1 MFSLA
6 IHGGAGAVTKET
18 ISAEQ
23 DPLFRKGLRNAL
35 DAGTAIL
42 SKGGSALD
50 AVEAAVRALENDP
63 LFNAGRGAVYT
74 KKGVH
79 EMDAS
84 IMDGSNLKAGAVAG
98 VRNIKNPV
106 SLARKVMEESGHVL
120 LSGKGANEFALKV
133 KAEMEPDDY
142 FYTKFRYDQ
151 WLRVRHTDFYHLDH
165 IVSEDPDRKFGTVGA
180 VALDSHGHLAA
191 ATSTGGMLNKQYG
204 RIGDSPIIGAG
215 TYANDNTCAISCTG
229 HGEFFIRYAASFD
242 VHCLMEYK
250 GLSLEE
256 AVRTVIFDKLKP
268 ANAEG
273 GMIAVDGKGNITLQ
287 FNALGMHRA
296 YRTSDN
302 HEYIALYGDE

>member
-6 IHGGAGAVTKET
+6 IHGGAGAVTRET
-18 ISAEQ
+18 ISTSE
-23 DPLFRKGLRNAL
+23 DPLFRKGLHNAL

-42 SKGGSALD
+42 STGGSALD
-50 AVEAAVRALENDP
+50 AVEAAVRTLENDP

-84 IMDGSNLKAGAVAG
+84 IMDGSNLKAGGVAG

-180 VALDSHGHLAA
+180 VAMDAHGHLAA

-215 TYANDNTCAISCTG
+215 NYANDATCAISCTG
-229 HGEFFIRYAASFD
+229 HGEYFIRYAASFD

-256 AVRTVIFDKLKP
+256 AVRTVIFDKLKV
-268 ANAEG
+268 AGAEG
-273 GMIAVDGKGNITLQ
+273 GMIAVDAKGNISLQ
-287 FNALGMHRA
+287 YNALGMHRGF
-296 YRTSDN
+296 RHSDGR
-302 HEYIALYGDE
+302 EYVALYNNE

>member
-1 MFSLA
+1 
-6 IHGGAGAVTKET
+6 
-18 ISAEQ
+18 
-23 DPLFRKGLRNAL
+23 
-35 DAGTAIL
+35 
-42 SKGGSALD
+42 
-50 AVEAAVRALENDP
+50 
-63 LFNAGRGAVYT
+63 
-74 KKGVH
+74 
-79 EMDAS
+79 
-84 IMDGSNLKAGAVAG
+84 
-98 VRNIKNPV
+98 
-106 SLARKVMEESGHVL
+106 
-120 LSGKGANEFALKV
+120 
-133 KAEMEPDDY
+133 
-142 FYTKFRYDQ
+142 
-151 WLRVRHTDFYHLDH
+151 
-165 IVSEDPDRKFGTVGA
+165 
-180 VALDSHGHLAA
+180 
-191 ATSTGGMLNKQYG
+191 MLNKQYG

-215 TYANDNTCAISCTG
+215 NYANDNTCAISCTG

>member
-35 DAGTAIL
+35 DAGTTIL
-42 SKGGSALD
+42 SAGGSALD
-50 AVEAAVRALENDP
+50 AVEAAVRTLENDP

-215 TYANDNTCAISCTG
+215 NYANDNTCAISCTG

-273 GMIAVDGKGNITLQ
+273 GMIAVDAKGNITLQ

-296 YRTSDN
+296 YRNSDN

>member
-42 SKGGSALD
+42 STGGSALD
-50 AVEAAVRALENDP
+50 AVEAAVRTLENDP

-74 KKGVH
+74 KKGIH

-180 VALDSHGHLAA
+180 VAMDSHGHLAA

-215 TYANDNTCAISCTG
+215 NYANDNTCAISCTG

-273 GMIAVDGKGNITLQ
+273 GMIAVDAKGNITLQ
-287 FNALGMHRA
+287 FNALGMHRG